1 MKFGGRSQ
9 GLFLCMLGM
18 AVSLNAGRVGR
29 RPRPRQGAPLR
40 AAAQPAAPSAPLTG
54 AFLAD
59 IDGRLLPSP
68 HPPVG
73 EPVTLTVAGAAV
85 RAVRLELEDRRAP
98 YYLDEKGRML
108 ETERRWVDGAM
119 QASVRYRRGMVEVP
133 SPS

>member
-1 MKFGGRSQ
+1 MNLGERSQ

-18 AVSLNAGRVGR
+18 AVALNADRIGAR
-29 RPRPRQGAPLR
+29 RQPRGEAPRR
-40 AAAQPAAPSAPLTG
+40 AKTRPAAPSAPLAG

-73 EPVTLTVAGAAV
+73 APVTLTVAGTGV

-98 YYLDEKGRML
+98 YYLDENGRML
-108 ETERRWVDGAM
+108 ETEWRWVDGAM
-119 QASVRYRRGMVEVP
+119 QASVRYRRGTLEVP